1 MSIKLPYLK
10 FFSLA
15 LMTFLMASVAKAQ
28 DLSQVKAR
36 AYLLIDA
43 QTGEVLSQR
52 NANQTYAPASTVKLM
67 TALVVWEKIGLE
79 GRIQVEP
86 NDTRVEPSHIPL
98 RVGETVSIRDMVHA
112 LLIGSDNDCAM
123 VLARAAG
130 GSNSSFLSIM
140 NARAKSLGCQ
150 NTTFK
155 NPHGLPASGQY
166 TTATDLMKIFQK
178 VLSISELRKICGIK
192 NYRLTTQIGSQNIR
206 NHNKLLGLYNGMG
219 PAKTGWTVSSRHTYA
234 AAAVRNGRELRLVIL
249 NSPNKWVDAK
259 LLFDFG
265 FQKPSRQMPPSDV
278 ILVETTP
285 TTPARSLVL
294 QTKSPTSTITITPPT
309 TTALPFQPPATTP
322 PTSVTVTAAEPSI
335 TEPRIKVASA
345 QLIPTVATAPTL
357 STHTVRKGETLFSIG
372 KTYRVKVPE
381 LLRVNALNNPDHIHP
396 GLVLFIPSS

>member
-1 MSIKLPYLK
+1 MPTMPIKLSYLK
-10 FFSLA
+10 LLSLA
-15 LMTFLMASVAKAQ
+15 LMTVLVVTVAKAQ
-28 DLSQVKAR
+28 DLSQVKAK

-130 GSNSSFLSIM
+130 GSLNSFLSVM

-155 NPHGLPASGQY
+155 NPHGLPAPGQY

-178 VLSISELRKICGIK
+178 VLSISELREICGIK
-192 NYRLTTQIGSQNIR
+192 NFRLTTQIGSQNIR

-234 AAAVRNGRELRLVIL
+234 AAAIRNGRELRLVIL
-249 NSPNKWVDAK
+249 NSPNKWVDAR
-259 LLFDFG
+259 LIFDFG
-265 FQKPSRQMPPSDV
+265 FQKPARQMPPSDV

-285 TTPARSLVL
+285 TTPARSVVLKTQIPANITKAPPIQLVG
-294 QTKSPTSTITITPPT
+294 
-309 TTALPFQPPATTP
+309 TAAPV
-322 PTSVTVTAAEPSI
+322 SVTATAPEPSI
-335 TEPRIKVASA
+335 TEPRIKITPPRPAAVAA
-345 QLIPTVATAPTL
+345 PIAATAPSL

-372 KTYRVKVPE
+372 KTYRVKLPE
-381 LLRVNALNNPDHIHP
+381 LLRVNALDNPDHIHP